1 MEFLRKKALG
11 FYFMVFAALSAV
23 IALAKYLSWSSEI
36 GSINTVVT
44 GALLFGLAVNIILF
58 FKDNDYLVIIMTAFY
73 SISVFQLISNSV
85 GSFVDA
91 FQGIVMFGDSTQ
103 VGTIL
108 SISYFIIA
116 CAIASIFAGFMKRIK
131 E

>member
-1 MEFLRKKALG
+1 MEFLRKKAPG
-11 FYFMVFAALSAV
+11 FYFMVFAAVSGM
-23 IALAKYLSWSSEI
+23 IALVKYLSWSSGI
-36 GSINTVVT
+36 GSTNIIVT
-44 GALLFGLAVNIILF
+44 SALLLGLAINFILL
-58 FKDNDYLVIIMTAFY
+58 FKDNDYLVITMTAFY
-73 SISVFQLISNSV
+73 SISVFYLISNSV

-116 CAIASIFAGFMKRIK
+116 CAITSIIAGFMKRIK
-131 E
+131 D